1 MIFFWNILK
10 GKSIDIQRHPRQ
22 KKVKADKYSNTK
34 GSERLGR
41 F

>member
-22 KKVKADKYSNTK
+22 KKMSKLINIVI
-34 GSERLGR
+34 L
-41 F
+41 